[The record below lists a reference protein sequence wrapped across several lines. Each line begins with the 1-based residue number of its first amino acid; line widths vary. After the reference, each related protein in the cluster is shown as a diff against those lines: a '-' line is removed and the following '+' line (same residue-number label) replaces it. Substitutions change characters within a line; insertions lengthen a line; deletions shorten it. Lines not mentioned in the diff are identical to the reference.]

1 MGNLSSTAFKAKNKY
16 VIYLS
21 SSFTGSNL
29 ICLFKV
35 ANLMFFS
42 NLNMLKYLTGFKKVD
57 WDLIR

>member
-1 MGNLSSTAFKAKNKY
+1 MGNLSCTAFKAKNKY

-29 ICLFKV
+29 ICLKV

-57 WDLIR
+57 

>member
-1 MGNLSSTAFKAKNKY
+1 MGNLSCTAFKAKNKY

-57 WDLIR
+57 